1 MSNARNLANLL
12 GTGTTVPT
20 AKIADDAITNAKL
33 SDSDSFTVGGLTVS
47 GATTLQGV
55 TTATST
61 TTGFGVTDSLLL
73 NGTDVSGTDAGSA
86 LLLNQTAA
94 AGTDDGDNI
103 LFEDETADGSAV
115 INSGE
120 GHAISGDAT
129 KGQILQIQS
138 VVDNVDRT
146 FSGNQQI
153 VYGSQPA
160 KTAGFQVFSK
170 TVTPISSRSIFYVFV
185 KMDQGEATN
194 TDNGSQ
200 TAVWAGDDFIGYNGG
215 AVFVYSGGWMSIP
228 QTNPINIQAVY
239 QGKHQAGVAIEFQVR
254 AGSTGTGTGAVRL
267 NNGGTLGTAVT
278 TFTTTN
284 GSTNPASSSMI
295 IMDVL

>member
-12 GTGTTVPT
+12 GTATTIPT

-295 IMDVL
+295 IMEVL

>member
-73 NGTDVSGTDAGSA
+73 NRTDVSGTDAGSA

-120 GHAISGDAT
+120 GHPISGDDT
-129 KGQILQIQS
+129 KGQKLQIQS

-295 IMDVL
+295 IMEVL

>member
-12 GTGTTVPT
+12 GTATTIQT
-20 AKIADDAITNAKL
+20 SKIADDAITNAKL

-295 IMDVL
+295 IMEVL

>member
-12 GTGTTVPT
+12 GTATTVQT
-20 AKIADDAITNAKL
+20 SKIADDAITNAKL

-295 IMDVL
+295 IMEVL

>member
-103 LFEDETADGSAV
+103 LFED
-115 INSGE
+115 
-120 GHAISGDAT
+120 
-129 KGQILQIQS
+129 
-138 VVDNVDRT
+138 
-146 FSGNQQI
+146 
-153 VYGSQPA
+153 
-160 KTAGFQVFSK
+160 
-170 TVTPISSRSIFYVFV
+170 
-185 KMDQGEATN
+185 
-194 TDNGSQ
+194 
-200 TAVWAGDDFIGYNGG
+200 
-215 AVFVYSGGWMSIP
+215 
-228 QTNPINIQAVY
+228 
-239 QGKHQAGVAIEFQVR
+239 
-254 AGSTGTGTGAVRL
+254 
-267 NNGGTLGTAVT
+267 
-278 TFTTTN
+278 
-284 GSTNPASSSMI
+284 
-295 IMDVL
+295 

>member
-86 LLLNQTAA
+86 LLSNQTAA

-295 IMDVL
+295 IMEVL

>member
-200 TAVWAGDDFIGYNGG
+200 TAVWAGD
-215 AVFVYSGGWMSIP
+215 
-228 QTNPINIQAVY
+228 
-239 QGKHQAGVAIEFQVR
+239 
-254 AGSTGTGTGAVRL
+254 
-267 NNGGTLGTAVT
+267 
-278 TFTTTN
+278 
-284 GSTNPASSSMI
+284 
-295 IMDVL
+295 

>member
-86 LLLNQTAA
+86 LLLNQTVSD
-94 AGTDDGDNI
+94 GTDDGDNI

-185 KMDQGEATN
+185 KVDQGEATN

-295 IMDVL
+295 IMEVL

>member
-1 MSNARNLANLL
+1 MAIRQVVSRS
-12 GTGTTVPT
+12 
-20 AKIADDAITNAKL
+20 IADGTIATADIA
-33 SDSDSFTVGGLTVS
+33 DSAVTTIKTFGL
-47 GATTLQGV
+47 ATT
-55 TTATST
+55 
-61 TTGFGVTDSLLL
+61 DSILL
-73 NGTDVSGTDAGSA
+73 NGTDVSATDAGDNI
-86 LLLNQTAA
+86 LLD
-94 AGTDDGDNI
+94 GTDVSSTNAGDNI

-153 VYGSQPA
+153 VYSSQPA

-185 KMDQGEATN
+185 KVDQGEGTN

-200 TAVWAGDDFIGYNGG
+200 TTVFAGDDFIGYNGG
-215 AVFVYSGGWMSIP
+215 ALFVYSGGTMSVP

-267 NNGGTLGTAVT
+267 NNGGTLPTSFT
-278 TFTTTN
+278 TFAITDGNTK
-284 GSTNPASSSMI
+284 PASSSMI
-295 IMDVL
+295 IMEVL

>member
-278 TFTTTN
+278 TFTPTN

-295 IMDVL
+295 IMEVL

>member
-47 GATTLQGV
+47 GATNLQGV

-295 IMDVL
+295 IMEVL